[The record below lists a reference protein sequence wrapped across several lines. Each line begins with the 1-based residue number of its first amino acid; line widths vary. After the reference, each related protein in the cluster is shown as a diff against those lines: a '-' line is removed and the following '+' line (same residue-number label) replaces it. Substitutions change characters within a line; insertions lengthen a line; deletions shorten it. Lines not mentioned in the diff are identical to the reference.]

1 MSSELDV
8 DGYDSIDQGEVVVLL
23 VTFKSSIA
31 YSYKDSFCSNTAI
44 FLLTF
49 FLPKSKPI
57 LLGILYRPPDKLDFV
72 KQVKNVFRE
81 TGVLNKQERYLAG
94 NLNINVI
101 LGEK

>member
-1 MSSELDV
+1 M
-8 DGYDSIDQGEVVVLL
+8 LL

-31 YSYKDSFCSNTAI
+31 YSYKDSFCSNTDNIFVDI
-44 FLLTF
+44 FL
-49 FLPKSKPI
+49 PRSKPI

-72 KQVKNVFRE
+72 KQVKNVFTE

>member
-1 MSSELDV
+1 M
-8 DGYDSIDQGEVVVLL
+8 LL

-72 KQVKNVFRE
+72 KQVKNVFTE

>member
-1 MSSELDV
+1 MTRLIKERWWCC
-8 DGYDSIDQGEVVVLL
+8 LL
-23 VTFKSSIA
+23 HLKVRLHIVTKTVFA
-31 YSYKDSFCSNTAI
+31 ATPTI

-72 KQVKNVFRE
+72 KQVKNVFTE